1 MLSQF
6 LAILQ
11 EKCDNNKLEYF
22 IFNTFSFRMPRIRI
36 ESGLFVSLRAFSN
49 LTHLDIQGGCDI
61 SMSDEELCHLTGAW
75 PKLQILIISCC
86 VSVESDT
93 TAVPTFHGLI
103 LSLALVIDT
112 TKLDGIDLK
121 SPGGDHFTKNLKDLI
136 LGNSVI
142 DSPLNVALILSGLF
156 PDLEQ
161 VNLDCW
167 DTVLMHSLP
176 QKKPAM
182 DQCSRTSNTLW
193 MSSMGNK

>member
-1 MLSQF
+1 CPAL
-6 LAILQ
+6 
-11 EKCDNNKLEYF
+11 
-22 IFNTFSFRMPRIRI
+22 
-36 ESGLFVSLRAFSN
+36 V
-49 LTHLDIQGGCDI
+49 
-61 SMSDEELCHLTGAW
+61 
-75 PKLQILIISCC
+75 
-86 VSVESDT
+86 
-93 TAVPTFHGLI
+93 
-103 LSLALVIDT
+103 SLALVIDT

-182 DQCSRTSNTLW
+182 DQCMESRTAVLISSRHKSLRGSRTSNTLW

>member
-1 MLSQF
+1 
-6 LAILQ
+6 
-11 EKCDNNKLEYF
+11 
-22 IFNTFSFRMPRIRI
+22 
-36 ESGLFVSLRAFSN
+36 
-49 LTHLDIQGGCDI
+49 
-61 SMSDEELCHLTGAW
+61 MSDKELCHLTGAW

-103 LSLALVIDT
+103 RLLRLCPALISLALVIDT

-121 SPGGDHFTKNLKDLI
+121 SPGGEYFTKNLKDLI

-142 DSPLNVALILSGLF
+142 DSPLNVALILSSLF

-167 DTVLMHSLP
+167 NTVLMDSLP

-182 DQCSRTSNTLW
+182 EQWASVNSFLRGFRIVRELPGTS
-193 MSSMGNK
+193 